1 MYKISLFLI
10 SILFFA
16 KSKAQEL
23 TIPYEVLNGIPIVKV
38 SVNDKDYRFAF
49 DTGAFK
55 TVVNSNVF
63 LNLPITS
70 KVDNVGGISSAVKSM
85 NQVKFSFNLSSKR
98 IEDKEVIYSDL
109 SIFTNAGCDNLVLSG
124 IIGRDIMEDYI
135 IEINPQKGKILF
147 YNPLSFNE
155 DKIQDFTKIKLRKSI
170 DPRVPVRIGKQDRY
184 VLFDTGSHGKLSISD
199 YKLER
204 YIETTQHTTY
214 KSKGSSYGI
223 HGVNNDEDINHTI
236 YNAEIQI
243 GKLNIE
249 DQTVETSR
257 NDFNNMG
264 FSFISQFISY
274 LDLKGKNLYLK
285 QISKNYFGETSLKNL
300 GFYIRYDTGTR
311 KNTIVT
317 LSTKN
322 DKLKL
327 GDNLISINRETPPEN
342 NCDMYSFLKKF
353 FGIPIKI
360 KLEREN
366 KIIEIEQTVQDKN
379 F

>member
-1 MYKISLFLI
+1 MYKIT
-10 SILFFA
+10 LFFILLLSFV
-16 KSKAQEL
+16 KNQAQEL
-23 TIPYEVLNGIPIVKV
+23 SIPYEVLNGIPIVNVDIDNK
-38 SVNDKDYRFAF
+38 NYQFAF

-55 TVVNSNVF
+55 TLINSKVF
-63 LNLPITS
+63 TNLPISS
-70 KVDNVGGISSAVKSM
+70 KIDNVGGISSVRKSM
-85 NQVKFSFNLSSKR
+85 DQVKFSFNFLNKKFTN
-98 IEDKEVIYSDL
+98 KEVIYSDI
-109 SIFTNAGCDNLVLSG
+109 SIFTKANCENIVLSG

-135 IEINPQKGKILF
+135 IEINPENKKILF
-147 YNPLSFNE
+147 YNPSSFKE
-155 DKIQDFTKIKLRKSI
+155 DKISNFTRIKLRKSS
-170 DPRVPVRIGKQDRY
+170 DPRIAIKIGNQNRY
-184 VLFDTGSHGKLSISD
+184 VLFDTGSGNKMSISD

-204 YIETTQHTTY
+204 YIENTQHTAY

-223 HGVNNDEDINHTI
+223 HGVNNDEDVNHTI
-236 YNAEIQI
+236 YNAEIHI
-243 GKLNIE
+243 GNLNIK
-249 DQTVETSR
+249 DQIIETSR

-264 FSFISQFISY
+264 FSFISQFITY

-285 QISKNYFGETSLKNL
+285 QINKNYFGESSLKKL
-300 GFYIRYDTGTR
+300 GFYIRYDAEQK
-311 KNTIVT
+311 KNIIVT

-327 GDNLISINRETPPEN
+327 GDNLISINGETPPEN
-342 NCDMYSFLKKF
+342 NCDMYSFLKTF